1 MRALWSLSMALRI
14 APYFFSRDWRSA
26 CVGCAVK
33 TSETS
38 CSHSV
43 S

>member
-14 APYFFSRDWRSA
+14 APYFFNSDCLRA

-33 TSETS
+33 TRETS
-38 CSHSV
+38 CSQRV